1 MPAMRRGHPTGGAAM
16 KIDLDDLMLG
26 FFSMLIVN
34 ALCVPVGGIGL
45 YGLISGVL
53 LNTLL
58 FPVFK

>member
-1 MPAMRRGHPTGGAAM
+1 M